1 MNPIYIKNG
10 IKIAILNY
18 VTKDTNPNLPK
29 DAKVNPNWF
38 YLKKVEEDI
47 SKLKNKMD
55 YIIVYPHW
63 GGKIQGAKL
72 PDWELIPIAHKI
84 IDAGADLIIDHHSH
98 TLHPY
103 EIYKG
108 KYIFYS
114 LGNFCFSDIQINGK
128 INEFNKKRS
137 SQSIIVNIEFSSRYL
152 YVYYILINQKEPL
165 SYNW

>member
-18 VTKDTNPNLPK
+18 VIKDTNPKLPK

-55 YIIVYPHW
+55 YIILDPHW

-72 PDWELIPIAHKI
+72 PD
-84 IDAGADLIIDHHSH
+84 
-98 TLHPY
+98 
-103 EIYKG
+103 
-108 KYIFYS
+108 
-114 LGNFCFSDIQINGK
+114 
-128 INEFNKKRS
+128 
-137 SQSIIVNIEFSSRYL
+137 
-152 YVYYILINQKEPL
+152 
-165 SYNW
+165 